1 MFSIFLFNHHG
12 KTLCGE
18 CGARNTGEI
27 ISLSFIGAPHAEGCS
42 VKANMWINHGCPLRD
57 WATNASEQPTFPVAD
72 FRFNDENS
80 SKYAR
85 QYVHYFNNK
94 YTGEIMSLSFIYA
107 VKVVDGKIKSF
118 TKNGKILF
126 SKKEI
131 MKAARLLF
139 GDLCSNFS
147 NWARDNSIL
156 VDDYMDLVDLYY
168 KGKNGTIKD
177 LRVNAIK
184 FLEAYRPQERAKIYK
199 ATREKGTKEGIR
211 YLTKADTKPLQ
222 NFLLKN
228 LDCIMYAQNLKNAG
242 FTEDQVCLLAN
253 KVNDVHA
260 AFFSAAHDAVEYGYS
275 IKAVLKADYRNIFDI
290 PDVKRMIKRIKRSV
304 PSYAV
309 PEHVSL
315 ADLHDYVMH
324 SMLALRNQDI
334 EKELR
339 QPDVLDMRIGKYTFS
354 APKTQKELFECGS
367 KMVICVSAYASDVD
381 SGEIDIYI
389 VGTEEERFFACL
401 SVIGNKLHQA
411 KMYRNRLALQDASLT
426 AVIKEWCDMN
436 GIDRGYSTDLDT
448 GAKNFPGVLR
458 DPDPLGLGDH
468 FELNDGL
475 DILRIQPQRPAQ
487 IDIDIDGPLPF

>member
-1 MFSIFLFNHHG
+1 MFNIFLFNHHG

-18 CGARNTGEI
+18 CGARN
-27 ISLSFIGAPHAEGCS
+27 GAPHAEGCN
-42 VKANMWINHGCPLRD
+42 VKVDVMINQYYPLPD
-57 WATNASEQPTFPVAD
+57 WATNASDKPTFPVAD

-85 QYVHYFNNK
+85 QYVQYFNNK

-131 MKAARLLF
+131 MNAARLLF
-139 GDLCSNFS
+139 GDLCSNFG

-156 VDDYMDLVDLYY
+156 IDDYMDLVDLYY
-168 KGKNGTIKD
+168 KGKNSTIKD
-177 LRVNAIK
+177 LRVNAIE

-222 NFLLKN
+222 SFLLKN
-228 LDCIMYAQNLKNAG
+228 LHCIMYARNLKNVG
-242 FTEDQVCLLAN
+242 FTEDQICLLA
-253 KVNDVHA
+253 KKANDVHDTL
-260 AFFSAAHDAVEYGYS
+260 FSAARDVVDYGYS
-275 IKAVLKADYRNIFDI
+275 IEAVLKADYRKILDM
-290 PDVKRMIKRIKRSV
+290 PDVNRMIKRIKRNV
-304 PSYAV
+304 PSYTV

-315 ADLHDYVMH
+315 TDLHDYVMH
-324 SMLALRNQDI
+324 SMLALRNQDL

-339 QPDVLDMRIGKYTFS
+339 QPDVLDMCIGKYTFS

-381 SGEIDIYI
+381 SGETDIYI

-426 AVIKEWCDMN
+426 AAIKEWCDMN
-436 GIDRGYSTDLDT
+436 GIDREYSTDLDA
-448 GAKNFPGVLR
+448 GAKNFPHVLR
-458 DPDPLGLGDH
+458 ERDPIV
-468 FELNDGL
+468 LNDAI
-475 DILRIQPQRPAQ
+475 DIIRMQPPRPAE
-487 IDIDIDGPLPF
+487 IDIDEPLPF